1 MKKIAFILLC
11 LSVAIFSSCGSS
23 EQDAN
28 KIKREQ
34 DSMSKIDGNVAIDR
48 ANQML
53 LGDSSMTSADSA
65 KKTQTTSQK

>member
-1 MKKIAFILLC
+1 MKKIAFVILC
-11 LSVAIFSSCGSS
+11 LSVAILSSCGSS

-48 ANQML
+48 ANQIL
-53 LGDSSMTSADSA
+53 LGDSSRTSSDSA
-65 KKTQTTSQK
+65 NKTKPTSQK